1 MIMLTILAAS
11 RVVPILSA
19 GISPF
24 RISIS
29 STEKHLFI
37 SVSITPQAS
46 ALTWLLLG
54 ANSLAS
60 AFVKLFSPPLD
71 AE

>member
-46 ALTWLLLG
+46 ALTWMLLG
-54 ANSLAS
+54 ANS
-60 AFVKLFSPPLD
+60 
-71 AE
+71 